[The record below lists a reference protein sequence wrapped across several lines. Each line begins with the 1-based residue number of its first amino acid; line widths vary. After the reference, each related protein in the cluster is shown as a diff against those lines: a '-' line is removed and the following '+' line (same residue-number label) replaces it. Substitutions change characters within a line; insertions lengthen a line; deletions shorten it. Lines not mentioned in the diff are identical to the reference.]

1 MWREITFEL
10 PPEVAKCTTSVWSY
24 PEIVILGVMK
34 SSFFAP
40 PWLWAKV
47 LNGGFC
53 NVRKSPSIINEFQI
67 LMNLPKVYAE
77 AEIDKPRNQR
87 LLEFLGF
94 VYEQSYEDRK
104 IYTRSI

>member
-1 MWREITFEL
+1 
-10 PPEVAKCTTSVWSY
+10 
-24 PEIVILGVMK
+24 
-34 SSFFAP
+34 
-40 PWLWAKV
+40 
-47 LNGGFC
+47 
-53 NVRKSPSIINEFQI
+53 
-67 LMNLPKVYAE
+67 MNLPKVYAE